1 MRFLGSRISSQI
13 ICLCLRR
20 GDVCAGWVY
29 PLLQKEN
36 DELKEGARSSVAKD
50 SASVVGPW
58 RHEGRLIKT
67 RCLVFSTVRHAV
79 CCWPTYEFD
88 SAIGCWTSWFS
99 PELWRLMLLISHPAS
114 TPQKGVDGDNACFTM
129 IKYSSLWDSG
139 TAEYRIY
146 QSLLALCYNKNN
158 SSQMALFVFVEMPAN
173 TSSAGCTVYMDIA
186 HKFSVLFYFFGLKKK
201 DLTAGNNAHIV
212 NIFRQWI
219 SWIIGRCTKS
229 VWVACSTYKW
239 FFSSILFFSSV
250 FVPLTKTW
258 NNCPIKLINIYSCT
272 FIIWPIM

>member
-20 GDVCAGWVY
+20 GDVCAGWAY
-29 PLLQKEN
+29 SLLQKEN
-36 DELKEGARSSVAKD
+36 DELKKGARSSVAKD
-50 SASVVGPW
+50 SASFVGPW
-58 RHEGRLIKT
+58 RHEARLIKT
-67 RCLVFSTVRHAV
+67 RCLVFSMVRHAI

-139 TAEYRIY
+139 TAEYRKY
-146 QSLLALCYNKNN
+146 KSLLALCYNKNN
-158 SSQMALFVFVEMPAN
+158 SSQMALYVFACQHFLCWLHRLYEYCAQIL
-173 TSSAGCTVYMDIA
+173 S
-186 HKFSVLFYFFGLKKK
+186 LFYFFG

-212 NIFRQWI
+212 NVFRQWI
-219 SWIIGRCTKS
+219 SWIIGRCIKS
-229 VWVACSTYKW
+229 VWVACSACKW
-239 FFSSILFFSSV
+239 FLSSILFFLLSV
-250 FVPLTKTW
+250 CCL
-258 NNCPIKLINIYSCT
+258 N
-272 FIIWPIM
+272 